1 MPKSMFLKSVAVV
14 VTVMLIGFMMQ
25 GCSRVKHYQSHHD
38 CESLYLVLH
47 QQIKASDYKA
57 AVEQLL
63 GTGKI
68 PSPAE
73 KDKLLSAIKKGTQK
87 FPQAYPDSV
96 EDTDEFLWYGCGPE
110 NVNGC
115 GEIFSLQFRD
125 GKLIN
130 HRQGFSKYQPVEVL
144 SASPVK

>member
-1 MPKSMFLKSVAVV
+1 MSNSMSLKTVAVV
-14 VTVMLIGFMMQ
+14 VTVMLICFMLQ
-25 GCSRVKHYQSHHD
+25 GCSRVEHYQSHHD

-47 QQIKASDYKA
+47 QQVKAGDSKA
-57 AVEQLL
+57 AVEKLL

-73 KDKLLSAIKKGTQK
+73 REKLLSAIKKGAQK
-87 FPQAYPDSV
+87 FPHAYPDSV
-96 EDTDEFLWYGCGPE
+96 EDTDEFLWYGCSTE

-115 GEIFSLQFRD
+115 GEVFSLQFRD

-130 HRQGFSKYQPVEVL
+130 HRQDFRKYEPPQVI
-144 SASPVK
+144 SASPVN